1 MIPIRANQLAGLEWR
16 QDSAFS
22 RTYDLLSGDSVLAH
36 LEWVKMLGTLAAA
49 QTSDCSW
56 TFKRTGFLTSVVTAR
71 VAGTDT
77 DIATYEPNWMGT
89 KGRLRS
95 GGQSLQLKGDNF
107 WATQWVL
114 LDGETPLLQFSSHG
128 VFKAGAEVTVSDAA
142 RERQDLPLLI
152 CFVWY
157 ILLLHMQD
165 SSSATIV
172 AAT

>member
-16 QDSAFS
+16 QNSAFS
-22 RTYDLLSGDSVLAH
+22 RTFDLCSGDSVLAH
-36 LEWVKMLGTLAAA
+36 LEWLKILGTLAAA
-49 QTSDCSW
+49 GTADASW

-71 VAGTDT
+71 VAGTDA

-95 GGQSLQLKGDNF
+95 GGQTLQLKGANF

-114 LDGETPLLQFSSHG
+114 LNGEAPLIQFSSHG
-128 VFKAGAEVTVSDAA
+128 VFKAGAEVTVFEAG
-142 RERQDLPLLI
+142 RGRQDLPLLI

-165 SSSATIV
+165 SSVAVVAT
-172 AAT
+172 

>member
-22 RTYDLLSGDSVLAH
+22 RTYDLFSGGSLLAH
-36 LEWVKMLGTLAAA
+36 LEWLKMLGTLAAA

-71 VAGTDT
+71 AAGTET

-89 KGRLRS
+89 KGRLCS
-95 GGQSLQLKGDNF
+95 GGQSLLLKGANF

-114 LDGETPLLQFSSHG
+114 LEGDTPLLQFSSHG
-128 VFKAGAEVTVSDAA
+128 VFKAGAEVKVFEAA
-142 RERQDLPLLI
+142 HQRQDLALLI

-165 SSSATIV
+165 SSAAIV
-172 AAT
+172 ST

>member
-1 MIPIRANQLAGLEWR
+1 MIPFRANQLAGLEWR

-22 RTYDLLSGDSVLAH
+22 RTYDLFSGDSVLAH
-36 LEWVKMLGTLAAA
+36 LEWLKILGTLAAA
-49 QTSDCSW
+49 GTADARW

-71 VAGTDT
+71 AAGTET

-89 KGRLRS
+89 KGRLQS
-95 GGQSLQLKGDNF
+95 GGQTLLLKGANF

-128 VFKAGAEVTVSDAA
+128 VFKAGAQVTVCEAA
-142 RERQDLPLLI
+142 RERKDLALLI

-165 SSSATIV
+165 SSTAAIV
-172 AAT
+172 AT